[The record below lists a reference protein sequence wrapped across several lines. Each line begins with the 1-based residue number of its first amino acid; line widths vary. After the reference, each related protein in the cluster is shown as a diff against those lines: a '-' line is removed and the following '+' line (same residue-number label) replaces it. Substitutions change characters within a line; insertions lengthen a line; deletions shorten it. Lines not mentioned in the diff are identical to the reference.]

1 MLMGTI
7 FMSKKDY
14 KSAIDCFTE
23 IVNQRPILENVKVKL
38 GYCLEEYGN
47 YFMQKKQ
54 FSDALTCYN

>member
-1 MLMGTI
+1 
-7 FMSKKDY
+7 MSKKDY